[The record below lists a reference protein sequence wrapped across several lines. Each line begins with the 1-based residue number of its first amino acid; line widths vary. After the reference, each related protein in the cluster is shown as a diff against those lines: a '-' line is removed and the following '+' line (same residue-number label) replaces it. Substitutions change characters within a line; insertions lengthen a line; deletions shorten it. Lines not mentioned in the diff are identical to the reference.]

1 MDNNTGTSGPGGQDA
16 PIIQPYHSDVGS
28 VADGPQVISS
38 DYMTAVT
45 STPNAPLSTRRR
57 AISIG
62 IGVLSLFLIVAA
74 FVVRGEAE
82 RFVTV
87 GLQFVPL
94 AILAALAYAALRS
107 TTAAVFTYVWL
118 SILML
123 LVVLNSFFNVML
135 VVANLDALMNQQTSG
150 VRPTLDEIFK
160 PGAGEALL
168 WTMLLLTFSVL
179 VSLAMLL
186 RPVRVMMSR
195 IMPIDPDNFVHK
207 IGLTILMLILFT
219 SFTPLIA
226 LGGRPPILELI
237 NSRALDNIGAE
248 GSIGVRPVDLVY
260 QFIWT
265 IPATLVAAGWPIV
278 RKLSGTLVRLGMVLP
293 SLRQV
298 LFGVGAGVALAGVA
312 IFALD
317 PGVNSLWKS
326 LGWEPTDVR
335 AFEKLLSQLIT
346 PLGAVLIGVTAGV
359 GEEMAVRGLLQP
371 RIGLIAANLVF
382 TAFHAFQYGVDALL
396 SVFIVGLV
404 LGLIRA
410 RTNTSTSAI
419 VHGVYNFVLV
429 MTSVFVAGQ
438 AGQ

>member
-1 MDNNTGTSGPGGQDA
+1 MDNSTGKAPDGQDA
-16 PIIQPYHSDVGS
+16 SIIQPYNSNAGS
-28 VADGPQVISS
+28 VDDAPPVVSS
-38 DYMTAVT
+38 DYLNTAAT
-45 STPNAPLSTRRR
+45 GPNTPISPRRR

-62 IGVLSLFLIVAA
+62 IGVSSLFLIAVA
-74 FVVRGEAE
+74 FIVRGEAE

-118 SILML
+118 AIVML
-123 LVVLNSFFNVML
+123 LVVLNSFASVML
-135 VVANLDALMNQQTSG
+135 VVANLDSVMGQQTLG
-150 VRPTLDEIFK
+150 IRPSLDEIFK

-168 WTMLLLTFSVL
+168 WTTLLLTLSVL
-179 VSLAMLL
+179 VALAMLL

-207 IGLTILMLILFT
+207 IGLSILMLILFT

-237 NSRALDNIGAE
+237 NSRTLDNIGAE
-248 GSIGVRPVDLVY
+248 AGIGVRPVDLIY
-260 QFIWT
+260 QFVWT

-278 RKLSGTLVRLGMVLP
+278 RKFSGTLVRLGMVRP
-293 SLRQV
+293 SLRQA
-298 LFGVGAGVALAGVA
+298 LFGVGAGVGFAGFS

-317 PGVNSLWKS
+317 PGINSLWTS
-326 LGWEPTDVR
+326 LGWQPTDVQ

-382 TAFHAFQYGVDALL
+382 TAFHAFQYGADALL